1 MRFGAARVAPLALLL
16 TAAASA
22 EAQYLHG
29 RVTDYRTGAGVASA
43 SVLVMNPDSSIRT
56 GAITNRDGYFGFET
70 SPGSFHLRVERVGY
84 ATTGSDLLELTRSDS
99 LDFAIALA
107 LRPTQITAFTV
118 TAEGASLDR
127 SGFFSRRDL
136 GSGRFLGP
144 YEVER
149 RRPTSPA
156 DLLYDIPGFDINSQ
170 PGGFRVLMTGRNR
183 RCEPTVYIDGTLAH
197 RGTQTNRL
205 VQNSED
211 DGVFLEGLINATAI
225 RAVEAYQT
233 GATAPVR
240 FRPVGPIGGGD
251 CGVLVFWTRVGLGR

>member
-1 MRFGAARVAPLALLL
+1 MRFGVARVVPLALLM
-16 TAAASA
+16 AVPASA

-29 RVTDYRTGAGVASA
+29 RVTDHRTGEGVASA

-56 GAITNRDGYFGFET
+56 GAITNRDGYFGFDT
-70 SPGSFHLRVERVGY
+70 SPGSFHLRVQRVGY
-84 ATTGSDLLELTRSDS
+84 ANTGSRLLALERSDT
-99 LDFAIALA
+99 LDFAISLA
-107 LRPTQITAFTV
+107 LRPTEITALTV
-118 TAEGASLDR
+118 TGEGPALDR
-127 SGFFSRRDL
+127 SGFFRRRDE

-149 RRPTSPA
+149 RRPTTPA
-156 DLLYDIPGFDINSQ
+156 DLLYDMPGFEINPQ
-170 PGGFRVLMTGRNR
+170 LGGFRVLMTGRNR

-205 VQNSED
+205 LEPGED
-211 DGVFLEGLINATAI
+211 DGVFLEGLVNARAI
-225 RAVEAYQT
+225 RAVEAYQN